1 MLFWVL
7 HMVIKNW
14 TLRNYIGETNAGFVL
29 GWYVWSHSPFCYD
42 DVFLCFNNVTKLVA
56 WIFQMGLLSFF
67 INFSKN
73 LFFFLILGLLCYIFF
88 PCSNQRG
95 FGVEI
100 SKGLL
105 WFLNVGFRISQLEFS
120 WDLWVSLSLHA
131 RDQFS
136 EFCFCMYMQRNG
148 RILLI
153 SLWET
158 WWFLIS

>member
-1 MLFWVL
+1 MQVLCWVGMFDLTHPFVMMMFSCVSTMSQNWLHEYFKWVFFLFSS
-7 HMVIKNW
+7 
-14 TLRNYIGETNAGFVL
+14 T
-29 GWYVWSHSPFCYD
+29 
-42 DVFLCFNNVTKLVA
+42 FLKICFFFWNSGIA
-56 WIFQMGLLSFF
+56 LLYF
-67 INFSKN
+67 
-73 LFFFLILGLLCYIFF
+73 FFFL
-88 PCSNQRG
+88 CSNQRG